1 MSSWLTDSQRLLIE
15 RTLRNLGRFTFAFLA
30 AVCIYNVWHTYN
42 TLLEVAP
49 RLARAAWMVA
59 ESGVWVWFA
68 VPIVFY
74 WFAHFMR
81 LGREERRGRDES

>member
-1 MSSWLTDSQRLLIE
+1 MNDPQRCFLI
-15 RTLRNLGRFTFAFLA
+15 RTLRNLGRFTLVFLV

-68 VPIVFY
+68 APIVFC
-74 WFAHFMR
+74 WLAHLMR
-81 LGREERRGRDES
+81 LGRGEGPE